1 MLRCELGQSE
11 NLTSKLEKKQVIPII
26 ANMVV
31 DRNISIREEGELF
44 IEVLLRAMSRTDIEK
59 NSRHLKEAL
68 HADLVKSLDRL
79 CTAERVNLTDISN
92 ITPMR

>member
-11 NLTSKLEKKQVIPII
+11 NLISKLEKKQVIPII

-44 IEVLLRAMSRTDIEK
+44 IEV
-59 NSRHLKEAL
+59 
-68 HADLVKSLDRL
+68 
-79 CTAERVNLTDISN
+79 
-92 ITPMR
+92 